1 MRTGNQNWVSGLTT
15 RDRRNLRPLNIVA
28 PLCGLSVL
36 AAALLLPRGD
46 GSIEAQPLWGWV
58 LTAVAIAMSGML
70 AFFYLRFV
78 RGLDELWHRVH
89 MEAMAA
95 AFGVGVVWGLA
106 AYLLAQM
113 GVPDVEELTWVLMVV
128 AYSVRRMLG
137 IRTILHDG
145 GDDQ

>member
-1 MRTGNQNWVSGLTT
+1 MSSISKNWTAGLTR
-15 RDRRNLRPLNIVA
+15 RDRRNLRPLNMVA
-28 PLCGLSVL
+28 PLWGLSV
-36 AAALLLPRGD
+36 AAAAVFLPRGD

-58 LTAVAIAMSGML
+58 LTAVAIAMSGLL

-78 RGLDELWHRVH
+78 RGLDELWRRVH

-113 GVPDVEELTWVLMVV
+113 GVRNVEELTWVLMIV

-145 GDDQ
+145 GGDQ